1 MPSVLDDPKYIKQL
15 DPDGMLETIT
25 DFPNSARKAI
35 QNTEGIRF
43 KVNGGDYDTIL
54 VAGMGGSAVGG
65 LLLRDWLMDT
75 LRISITV
82 SRGYHLPAWVNEN
95 TLIYAV
101 SYSGNTE
108 ETLSQYREA
117 VDRGCTVICFCS
129 GGTLAERAKE
139 NDHILVK
146 FPKGLQPRAAIPH
159 QFYNLAGVTRRIG
172 LISDSKWEEIEESIR
187 VAEEHC
193 AEMKPEVPLGSNTGK
208 KLAEEIKGYIPFI
221 YAPQLFMSIA
231 YRYSTQFNENS
242 KSPAATNFYPEAF
255 HNSIMAREAGKE
267 LLGNICAVIIRD
279 PEGEKRLNKKIDE
292 SVELMRESF
301 GKVVEVMP
309 RGVSNLARMMSA
321 LIQGDF
327 TSAYLGLLYGVD
339 PSTTESI
346 RILKASLKD

>member
-1 MPSVLDDPKYIKQL
+1 
-15 DPDGMLETIT
+15 MLETLT
-25 DFPNSARKAI
+25 DFPQTATKAI
-35 QNTEGIRF
+35 QNTEDIRF
-43 KVNGGDYDTIL
+43 KVHGGDYDAIL

-82 SRGYHLPAWVNEN
+82 NRGYHLPAWVNEN
-95 TLIYAV
+95 TLVYAV

-129 GGTLAERAKE
+129 GGSLAERAKE
-139 NDHILVK
+139 NDHTLVK
-146 FPKGLQPRAAIPH
+146 FPKGQQPRAAIPF

-172 LISDSKWEEIEESIR
+172 LISDSKWGEVEESIR
-187 VAEEHC
+187 VVEEHC
-193 AEMKPEVPLGSNTGK
+193 KEMKTEAPLESNTGK

-221 YAPQLFMSIA
+221 YAPQLFMSVA

-255 HNSIMAREAGKE
+255 HNSIMAREGGEK

-279 PEGEKRLNKKIDE
+279 HEGEKRLNKKIDA

-301 GKVVEVMP
+301 GKVVEVVP
-309 RGVSNLARMMSA
+309 QGVSNLARMMSA

-327 TSAYLGLLYGVD
+327 ASAYLGLLYGVD

-346 RILKASLKD
+346 RILKAGLKD